1 MHPEAIRLFP
11 TKHMNLSNL
20 LRRCNTF
27 GEVTSQITSVRLAP
41 IEEIALAT
49 PAPARSKPVYRFAS
63 FELKTDSGELR
74 KHGYRIP
81 LQDQPFR
88 ILCLLLSHPA
98 EVIMREQIRDA
109 LWTPDTFVDFDRSL
123 NKAMVKLRQALDDD
137 ADRPRFIETLPKRGY
152 RFLAP
157 VEVVFGEASDNGNSD
172 GSAPVSFEIDTQPQN
187 GNVRNGNGGGFGS
200 VRETV
205 GKNVQREGKR
215 FKRIGAWVWRM
226 AAAVACA
233 GIVFWLLPVRWR
245 DGLTQRVLQ
254 PRIRSLVVLPLENL
268 SGDPAQDYFADGM
281 TEELTTE
288 LSQVAALKVISRTS
302 AMRYKNARKSLP
314 QIARELGVDA
324 VVEGTV
330 LRSGDR
336 VRITAKLIQGNTDA
350 HLWARS
356 YEREIGDVLSLQE
369 NIAREV
375 TEEIRVN
382 VTPEEKLRMA
392 RPRPVNLAAMDA
404 YLQGDYHYQK
414 ARNIG
419 LHRGEKKEHETELNT
434 AVNYFQNSIAADP
447 NYAPAYVRLAQL
459 WGVTST
465 FPYPSRSMEGRA
477 KEAIRKALTID
488 PGLAEAHLALAKIEF
503 REWNWPVAEREIK
516 RAIELNPNLASA
528 HRFYSDYFNS
538 LGRLDESMEQ
548 AEWAKSLDP
557 NDDGVAW
564 VYYVRRDFGKFI
576 EMKKSDV
583 ARQAF
588 GPMAHYDLGYG
599 YERAGQYG
607 DAVGEWAIAMQ
618 GFGYDEE
625 AEALRKAYT
634 SGGFRSAVRA
644 WVALLENRARN
655 GEPIVPQLP
664 AYLYAITGDK
674 DQAFAWL
681 EKDLEQHTNNP
692 PFLKIDPTW
701 DDLRSDPRFEQ
712 LLKRVNIP

>member
-1 MHPEAIRLFP
+1 MFP
-11 TKHMNLSNL
+11 TKYMSLSNL
-20 LRRCNTF
+20 LKRCSTF
-27 GEVTSQITSVRLAP
+27 GGVTSQVTGVRLAP
-41 IEEIALAT
+41 IEEITLAA
-49 PAPARSKPVYRFAS
+49 PAPARSKSIYRFAS

-88 ILCLLLSHPA
+88 ILCLLLDHRT
-98 EVIMREQIRDA
+98 EVVMREQIREA
-109 LWTPDTFVDFDRSL
+109 LWAADTFVDFDRSL

-137 ADRPRFIETLPKRGY
+137 ADAPRFIETLPKRGY

-157 VEVVFGEASDNGNSD
+157 VEVVPGEASDIGHSNGETAVTS
-172 GSAPVSFEIDTQPQN
+172 EIGTQPQN
-187 GNVRNGNGGGFGS
+187 GHARNLIEGELGS
-200 VRETV
+200 ARETV
-205 GKNVQREGKR
+205 EETVPRESKS
-215 FKRIGAWVWRM
+215 FKRIGVWVARSV
-226 AAAVACA
+226 AAVAFA

-245 DGLTQRVLQ
+245 DGLTQRLFQ

-302 AMRYKNARKSLP
+302 AMRYKNAGKSLP

-336 VRITAKLIQGNTDA
+336 VRITAKLIQGNTDG

-419 LHRGEKKEHETELNT
+419 SHRGEEKTHEAELN
-434 AVNYFQNSIAADP
+434 AAADFFQNSIAADP
-447 NYAPAYVRLAQL
+447 NYAPAYVRLAQI
-459 WGVTST
+459 WAVTNT
-465 FPYPSRSMEGRA
+465 FPYPPRSMEGSA

-503 REWNWPVAEREIK
+503 LEWNWLVAEREIK
-516 RAIELNPNLASA
+516 RAIGLNPNLASA

-588 GPMAHYDLGYG
+588 GPMAHYDLGFG

-607 DAVGEWAIAMQ
+607 DAVEEWAIAMQ

-625 AEALRKAYT
+625 AEALRKTYT

-644 WVALLENRARN
+644 WVALVENRARN
-655 GEPIVPQLP
+655 GEPIVPELP

-674 DQAFAWL
+674 DRAFAWL

-692 PFLKIDPTW
+692 PFLKTDPTW

-712 LLKRVNIP
+712 LLKRVDIP

>member
-1 MHPEAIRLFP
+1 MGVP
-11 TKHMNLSNL
+11 
-20 LRRCNTF
+20 
-27 GEVTSQITSVRLAP
+27 V
-41 IEEIALAT
+41 
-49 PAPARSKPVYRFAS
+49 PARSKPVYRFAT

-74 KHGYRIP
+74 KHGHRIP

-88 ILCLLLSHPA
+88 ILCLLLNHPS

-109 LWTPDTFVDFDRSL
+109 LWAADTFVDFDRSL

-137 ADRPRFIETLPKRGY
+137 ADAPRFIETLPKRGY

-157 VEVVFGEASDNGNSD
+157 VEVVLDEAGENGHSGVETPASS
-172 GSAPVSFEIDTQPQN
+172 EISPQPQN
-187 GNVRNGNGGGFGS
+187 GNVSSGIEAEFGS
-200 VRETV
+200 VRESVEKTV
-205 GKNVQREGKR
+205 PRETKS
-215 FKRIGAWVWRM
+215 FMRIGTWVARTL
-226 AAAVACA
+226 AAVACA
-233 GIVFWLLPVRWR
+233 GIVFWLMPVRWR
-245 DGLTQRVLQ
+245 DALTQRFLQ

-302 AMRYKNARKSLP
+302 AMRYKNAGKSLP

-336 VRITAKLIQGNTDA
+336 VRITAKLIQGNTDG
-350 HLWARS
+350 HLWAKS

-375 TEEIRVN
+375 TKEIRVN
-382 VTPEEKLRMA
+382 VTPQEKLRME

-414 ARNIG
+414 ARKIG
-419 LHRGEKKEHETELNT
+419 LYRGEKKEHETELNT
-434 AVNYFQNSIAADP
+434 AANYFQNSIAADP

-459 WGVTST
+459 WAVTST
-465 FPYPSRSMEGRA
+465 FPYPSRAMEGRA

-503 REWNWPVAEREIK
+503 REWNWPVAEQEIK
-516 RAIELNPNLASA
+516 RAIELNPNFASA

-538 LGRLDESMEQ
+538 QGRLEESMEQ

-564 VYYVRRDFGKFI
+564 VYYVRRDFKDFI
-576 EMKKSDV
+576 DMKKGDV
-583 ARQAF
+583 ARHAF
-588 GPMAHYDLGYG
+588 GPMAHYDLGFG
-599 YERAGQYG
+599 YERAGQYK
-607 DAVGEWAIAMQ
+607 DAVEEWAIAMQ

-634 SGGFRSAVRA
+634 SGGFQSAVRA

-655 GEPIVPQLP
+655 GEMIVPSLP
-664 AYLYAITGDK
+664 AYLYAISGDK
-674 DQAFAWL
+674 DRAFAWL
-681 EKDLEQHTNNP
+681 EKDLEQHTNNA

-701 DDLRSDPRFEQ
+701 DDLRSDPRFEG